1 MRISTESLSRLTH
14 RSRRECA
21 APGIDSAQLY
31 REMVQHTFATEI
43 RAGFFIAYYRNFA
56 IPSIART
63 LAARGET
70 AARPMKRSYDT
81 GIVIHELIVNG
92 FDSERGQKMLD
103 LLRRVHRGV
112 PGSGEDFLYPLLT
125 LLVIPLRWIDAHG
138 WRPLTA
144 QERDAALEFYTEL
157 GARMGLELPVPA
169 TFAEAAA
176 LMDDYESR
184 HLAASPEGAA
194 LLDATAAAL
203 AVRLPGPLKSK
214 TPTVIALLM
223 DKPEIVPA
231 LGLKPAP
238 AWLRRVFH
246 ALLKVRAVITRARP
260 VSTRP
265 SFTPGTSGSSVYPN
279 GYSLDQI
286 GPDGKSA
293 NV

>member
-1 MRISTESLSRLTH
+1 MLTH
-14 RSRRECA
+14 RSRRDGA
-21 APGIDSAQLY
+21 APDADSAQVYRDMVLY
-31 REMVQHTFATEI
+31 TFATEI

-63 LAARGET
+63 LASRGET

-103 LLRRVHRGV
+103 LLRRVHQGV
-112 PGSGEDFLYPLLT
+112 PGSGEDFLYPLMT

-138 WRPLTA
+138 WRQLTDG
-144 QERDAALEFYTEL
+144 ERDAALEFYTEL
-157 GARMGLELPVPA
+157 GVRMGLDPVPA
-169 TFAEAAA
+169 TYAEAAA
-176 LMDDYESR
+176 FMDDYESR
-184 HLAASPEGAA
+184 NLAASPEGAE
-194 LLDATAAAL
+194 LLNATAAAL

-214 TPTVIALLM
+214 TTAVIALLM

-246 ALLKVRAVITRARP
+246 ALLKVRAIITRALP
-260 VSTRP
+260 VSSRP
-265 SFTPGTSGSSVYPN
+265 SFTPGTSGSSVYPD
-279 GYSLDQI
+279 GYKLEDL
-286 GPDGKSA
+286 GPRSTR
-293 NV
+293 

>member
-1 MRISTESLSRLTH
+1 MLAH
-14 RSRRECA
+14 RSRRESA
-21 APGIDSAQLY
+21 APATDSAQLY
-31 REMVQHTFATEI
+31 RDMVLYTFATEI

-63 LAARGET
+63 LASRGET

-92 FDSERGQKMLD
+92 FDSDRGQKMLD
-103 LLRRVHRGV
+103 LLRRVHQGV
-112 PGSGEDFLYPLLT
+112 PGSGEDFLYPLMT

-138 WRPLTA
+138 WRQVTA
-144 QERDAALEFYTEL
+144 REREAALEFYTEL
-157 GARMGLELPVPA
+157 GARMGLEPVPA

-176 LMDDYESR
+176 FMDDYESR
-184 HLAASPEGAA
+184 NLAASPEGAE
-194 LLDATAAAL
+194 LLNATAAAL

-214 TPTVIALLM
+214 ATAVIALLM

-246 ALLKVRAVITRARP
+246 ALLKIRAIITRARP
-260 VSTRP
+260 VPTRP
-265 SFTPGTSGSSVYPN
+265 SFIPGTSGSSVYPD
-279 GYSLDQI
+279 GYKLEDL
-286 GPDGKSA
+286 GPRSTL
-293 NV
+293 

>member
-1 MRISTESLSRLTH
+1 MLTH
-14 RSRRECA
+14 CSRRDGT
-21 APGIDSAQLY
+21 APGTDSAQLY
-31 REMVQHTFATEI
+31 RDMVLYTFATEI

-56 IPSIART
+56 IPSIAKT

-92 FDSERGQKMLD
+92 FDSDRGQKMLD
-103 LLRRVHRGV
+103 LLRRVHQGV

-138 WRPLTA
+138 WRKLTA
-144 QERDAALEFYTEL
+144 RERDAALEFYTEL
-157 GARMGLELPVPA
+157 GARMGLEVPVPA

-184 HLAASPEGAA
+184 HMAASPEGAQ

-203 AVRLPGPLKSK
+203 AVRLPRPLKSK
-214 TPTVIALLM
+214 TTAVIALLM

-231 LGLKPAP
+231 LGLEPAP

-246 ALLKVRAVITRARP
+246 AVLKIRAVIARTRP
-260 VSTRP
+260 VPTRP
-265 SFTPGTSGSSVYPN
+265 SFIPGTSGSSVYPE
-279 GYSLDQI
+279 GYTLDQI
-286 GPDGKSA
+286 GPWGKSA